1 MLKEWKSYIWKQLK
15 VKAQNLTGEIY
26 SQGLGTA
33 DSSLSSNEYLEAGSG
48 PHSDKNNMS
57 SHL

>member
-1 MLKEWKSYIWKQLK
+1 MLKEWNCYIWKQLK

-26 SQGLGTA
+26 SQRLGAA
-33 DSSLSSNEYLEAGSG
+33 DFSLSSDEYLQAGSG
-48 PHSDKNNMS
+48 PHGDKNNMS